1 MIAFWTISALFA
13 VTALLFVIL
22 PLLAYRPRVRSSRR
36 DANLAIYRDQL
47 RETNADFAAGTLS
60 AEQHEKARRELQA
73 RLLEDMA
80 VDDAAG
86 ALVRHG
92 RGAAIVASIAVPLL
106 VFGLYFA
113 VGNPQAIQSGG
124 TADAGATHGMTAQQ
138 VEALVERL
146 AARMRE
152 NPDDPEGW
160 ILLARSYG
168 AINRFDQAVQAYANA
183 AARLPRDA
191 QLLADYADVLAMAQG
206 RRLQGEPEKIIARA
220 LEADPNNLKAHAL
233 AGTAAFEKPDYAGAI
248 RHWEQILPLVAQDSD
263 TTRSIQASIA
273 EARTLGGTAP
283 DKRATRAR

>member
-1 MIAFWTISALFA
+1 MIAFWTISALLA
-13 VTALLFVIL
+13 VTALLFVVL
-22 PLLAYRPRVRSSRR
+22 PLLTYRPRVRSSRR

-47 RETNADFAAGTLS
+47 REIDADVAAGTLN

-86 ALVRHG
+86 APVRHG

-146 AARMRE
+146 AARMRK

-220 LEADPNNLKAHAL
+220 LKIDPRNLKALAL
-233 AGTAAFEKPDYAGAI
+233 AGSAAFEKKDYAGAI
-248 RHWEQILPLVAQDSD
+248 RHWEQILPLVPPDAENA
-263 TTRSIQASIA
+263 RSIQASIA
-273 EARTLGGTAP
+273 EARSLGGTTP
-283 DKRATRAR
+283 GWRPRKQ

>member
-1 MIAFWTISALFA
+1 M
-13 VTALLFVIL
+13 L
-22 PLLAYRPRVRSSRR
+22 PLVAQDSDSTRS
-36 DANLAIYRDQL
+36 IQ
-47 RETNADFAAGTLS
+47 
-60 AEQHEKARRELQA
+60 
-73 RLLEDMA
+73 
-80 VDDAAG
+80 
-86 ALVRHG
+86 
-92 RGAAIVASIAVPLL
+92 ASIAVPLL

-113 VGNPQAIQSGG
+113 VGNPQALRSGG
-124 TADAGATHGMTAQQ
+124 TADIGAAHGLNAQQ

-220 LEADPNNLKAHAL
+220 LKIDSRNLKALAL
-233 AGTAAFEKPDYAGAI
+233 AGTAAFEKQYYTGAVTY
-248 RHWEQILPLVAQDSD
+248 WERMLPLVPPDSD
-263 TTRSIQASIA
+263 GARSIQANIA
-273 EARTLGGTAP
+273 EARSLGGTAR
-283 DKRATRAR
+283 DGRATRAR